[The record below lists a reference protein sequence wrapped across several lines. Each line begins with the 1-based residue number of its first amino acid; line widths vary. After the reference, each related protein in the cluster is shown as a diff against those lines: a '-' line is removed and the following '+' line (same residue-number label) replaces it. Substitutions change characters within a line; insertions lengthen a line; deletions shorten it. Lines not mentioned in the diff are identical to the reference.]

1 VNRFYFAAIYICMA
15 SLLQY
20 YHYKHPFVLEGGAVL
35 NGLTIGYHTYGRLD
49 EGADNVVWVCHAL
62 TANSDALEWWSGL
75 IGPGQVIDTNRYFVV
90 CANILGSCYG
100 TGAAL
105 FEGESPQL
113 VTIRDMVGAHQ
124 LLREH
129 LGIDRIRLLMGGSMG
144 GYQVLEWAIR
154 EPSVIR
160 ELFLIGTAASE
171 SAWGIAIHTAQRL
184 AIEAD
189 PTWNSPMRGSEN
201 DGEGR
206 PLAAPSG
213 EDGHEAGAAGLK
225 AARAIGMLT
234 YRTYQQFVAAQTGPA
249 GQIEGFRAESYI
261 RYQGEKLTRRFYA
274 RNYWLLTRSM
284 DSHHIARGRGNNIES
299 ILQSIPQRALVMGIN
314 SDLLC
319 PFVEQ
324 KFLAQHLPHA
334 RLIGIDSIY
343 GHDGF
348 LTESAKISQYLSDW
362 LGEEA

>member
-1 VNRFYFAAIYICMA
+1 MV

-20 YHYKHPFVLEGGAVL
+20 YHYKHPFVLEGGTVL
-35 NGLTIGYHTYGRLD
+35 DGLTIGYHTYGRLD
-49 EGADNVVWVCHAL
+49 ESGENVVWVCHAL
-62 TANSDALEWWSGL
+62 TANSDAEEWWSGL
-75 IGPGQVIDTNRYFVV
+75 VGPGKVIDTNRYFVV
-90 CANILGSCYG
+90 CANILGSSYG
-100 TGAAL
+100 TKAAL
-105 FEGESPQL
+105 FEGEQPLL
-113 VTIRDMVGAHQ
+113 VTIRDMVGAHK

-129 LGIDRIRLLMGGSMG
+129 LGIERIRLLMGGSMG
-144 GYQVLEWAIR
+144 GYQVLEWAIQ
-154 EPSVIR
+154 EPAVVR

-189 PTWNSPMRGSEN
+189 PTWSSP
-201 DGEGR
+201 EG
-206 PLAAPSG
+206 
-213 EDGHEAGAAGLK
+213 GAAGLA

-261 RYQGEKLTRRFYA
+261 RYQGEKLTRRFHA

-284 DSHHIARGRGNNIES
+284 DSHHIARGRGNNIEE
-299 ILQSIPQRALVMGIN
+299 ILQSIPQRTLVMGIN

-334 RLIGIDSIY
+334 HLIGIDSIY

-348 LTESAKISQYLSDW
+348 LTESGKISQYLSDW
-362 LGEEA
+362 LGESQ